1 MPKTKSAMTIMT
13 ALIIT
18 LMSASACNDG
28 SSSTRLSSDKD
39 AGPAAA
45 ADAAQRIDAHT
56 DATKADALPT
66 ANVRTDAD
74 RPDAAADAGRT
85 VLMPSYEL
93 PPTTALGMRRGYR
106 IARSIIHSHTPFSH
120 DACDGDGQPDGVIN
134 EPCLQDYRLGLCANR
149 LDFVFNTD
157 HEELAARF
165 PFEALLLQ
173 RPGDELILEDG
184 VPTANRI
191 ACENGAQPILL
202 PGGEFEVMPVA
213 MKRHVVGTIEERE
226 AIYNA
231 ATVESVNLL
240 RETGAVILQAHG
252 EQRTVEEL
260 RPLGLD
266 GFEIYN
272 LHANVAP
279 NLRQEFLGL
288 DPLGFITALGPFLL
302 EGGPPGD
309 LAILGFIEPSPP
321 ALRVFDTLV
330 AQGQHLTGTGGS
342 DSHQNVLSI
351 PAGDGERIDSFR
363 RMMRWFSNHLLVSE
377 LSPAAARAALVEGR
391 LYIVFEAF
399 GTPSNFDFRAQAGA
413 SVIEMGESVS
423 LADGPIIHV
432 TRPGLTDSDVDV
444 PIGIRL
450 IKAEV
455 GGGVE
460 VAVET
465 EGDLVFTP
473 TQPGA
478 YRAEVKIRP
487 EQYRAALGDSADAL
501 LSRDVVWIYANP
513 IYVTE

>member
-1 MPKTKSAMTIMT
+1 MAIMT
-13 ALIIT
+13 ALIVT
-18 LMSASACNDG
+18 LMSTSACNDDASTTG
-28 SSSTRLSSDKD
+28 SSQDR
-39 AGPAAA
+39 GAA
-45 ADAAQRIDAHT
+45 R
-56 DATKADALPT
+56 
-66 ANVRTDAD
+66 
-74 RPDAAADAGRT
+74 DAAADATRPTDAQRDATGIDGNVNGDTGRPDAAPDAGPA
-85 VLMPSYEL
+85 VFMPAYEL

-106 IARSIIHSHTPFSH
+106 IARSIIHSHTPYSH
-120 DACDGDGQPDGVIN
+120 DACDGEGHPDGVIN
-134 EPCLQDYRLGLCANR
+134 EPCVQDYRLGLCANR

-157 HEELAARF
+157 HEEIAARM

-173 RPGDELILEDG
+173 RPGDELIMEDG
-184 VPTANRI
+184 VATANRI
-191 ACENGAQPILL
+191 SCENGAQPILL
-202 PGGEFEVMPVA
+202 PGGEFEVMPVG
-213 MKRHVVGTIEERE
+213 MKRHLPGTVEERE
-226 AIYNA
+226 AIYNT
-231 ATVESVNLL
+231 ATPESVSLL

-260 RPLGLD
+260 GPLGLD

-288 DPLGFITALGPFLL
+288 DPLGFISALGPFLL
-302 EGGPPGD
+302 EGGPPAT

-330 AQGQHLTGTGGS
+330 AQGQHLTGTAGT

-351 PAGDGERIDSFR
+351 PAGDGERVDSFR

-391 LYIVFEAF
+391 LYIAFEAF
-399 GTPSNFDFRAQAGA
+399 GTPSNFDFRAQAGTE
-413 SVIEMGESVS
+413 VTEMGESVS
-423 LADGPIIHV
+423 LADAPTIHV
-432 TRPGLTDSDVDV
+432 TRPGLLNADLDV
-444 PIGIRL
+444 PMSIRL

-487 EQYRAALGDSADAL
+487 EQYRDALGDSADAL
-501 LSRDVVWIYANP
+501 LSREVVWIYANP